1 MINKKKIIIIEDQ
14 PLLNNLMQKILS
26 NDYDIV
32 ATSTTAKDMLDLAKE
47 YQPDLILTDVI
58 TKYSANGISYG
69 KKVKDLYGKKI
80 KVLAI
85 TGMPDITFLNEAKES
100 NLDGLIYKDI
110 DTNSLLLSI
119 SQILNGYT
127 LFPDNYSYNEDNEK
141 LKTLTEKELHI
152 LKLLCNGFEREYI
165 AKKLNVTQGTL
176 KNYISNIL
184 NKMGFDNISKLTMFC
199 VSNGYIVP
207 NLEK

>member
-1 MINKKKIIIIEDQ
+1 MEDKKKIIIIEDQ
-14 PLLNNLMQKILS
+14 PLLNSMMQKTLS

-32 ATSTTAKDMLDLAKE
+32 ATSTTAKDMLSLAEK
-47 YQPDLILTDVI
+47 YHPDLILTDVI

-69 KKVKDLYGKKI
+69 KKIKELYGNSI

-85 TGMPDITFLNEAKES
+85 TGMPDVTFLNEAKES

-110 DTNSLLLSI
+110 DTNSLLSSI
-119 SQILNGYT
+119 NQILNGYT
-127 LFPDNYSYNEDNEK
+127 LFPSNYNYNEDNEK

-165 AKKLNVTQGTL
+165 AKKLNITSGTL

>member
-1 MINKKKIIIIEDQ
+1 MMEKKKIIIIEDQ
-14 PLLNNLMQKILS
+14 PLLNSMMQKTLAS
-26 NDYDIV
+26 DFDVV

-47 YQPDLILTDVI
+47 YKPDLILTDVI
-58 TKYSANGISYG
+58 TEYSANGIAYG
-69 KKVKDLYGKKI
+69 KKVKDLYGNLV

-85 TGMPDITFLNEAKES
+85 TGIPDITFLNEAKRS
-100 NLDGLIYKDI
+100 KLDGLIYKDI
-110 DTNSLLLSI
+110 DTNSLLSNI
-119 SQILNGYT
+119 NQILNGYT
-127 LFPDNYSYNEDNEK
+127 LFPDNYTCNKDNEK
-141 LKTLTEKELHI
+141 LKTLTEKELQI

-165 AKKLNVTQGTL
+165 AKKLNITSGTL

-207 NLEK
+207 SIEK

>member
-1 MINKKKIIIIEDQ
+1 MEDKKKIIIIEDQ
-14 PLLNNLMQKILS
+14 PLLNSMMQKTLS

-32 ATSTTAKDMLDLAKE
+32 ATSTTAKDMLSLAEK
-47 YQPDLILTDVI
+47 YHPDLILTDVI

-69 KKVKDLYGKKI
+69 KKIKELYGNSI

-85 TGMPDITFLNEAKES
+85 TGMPDVTFLNEAKES

-110 DTNSLLLSI
+110 DTNSLLSSI
-119 SQILNGYT
+119 NQILNGYT
-127 LFPDNYSYNEDNEK
+127 LFPSNYSYNEDNEK

-165 AKKLNVTQGTL
+165 AKKLNITSGTL

>member
-1 MINKKKIIIIEDQ
+1 MEDKKKIIIIEDQ
-14 PLLNNLMQKILS
+14 PLLNSMMQKTLS

-32 ATSTTAKDMLDLAKE
+32 ATSTTAKDMLSLAEK
-47 YQPDLILTDVI
+47 YHPDLILTDVI

-69 KKVKDLYGKKI
+69 KKIKELYGNSI

-85 TGMPDITFLNEAKES
+85 TGMPDVTFLNEAKES

-110 DTNSLLLSI
+110 DTNSLLSSI
-119 SQILNGYT
+119 NQILNGYT
-127 LFPDNYSYNEDNEK
+127 LFPSNYNYNEDNEK

-165 AKKLNVTQGTL
+165 AKKLNITSGTL

-184 NKMGFDNISKLTMFC
+184 NKMGFDNISKLTVFC

>member
-1 MINKKKIIIIEDQ
+1 MEDKKKIIIIEDQ
-14 PLLNNLMQKILS
+14 PLLNSMMQKTLS

-32 ATSTTAKDMLDLAKE
+32 ATSTTAKDMLSLVEK
-47 YQPDLILTDVI
+47 YHPDLILTDVI

-69 KKVKDLYGKKI
+69 KKIKELYGNSI

-85 TGMPDITFLNEAKES
+85 TGMPDVTFLNEAKES

-110 DTNSLLLSI
+110 DTNSLLSSI
-119 SQILNGYT
+119 NQILNGYT
-127 LFPDNYSYNEDNEK
+127 LFPSNYNYNEDNEK

-165 AKKLNVTQGTL
+165 AKKLNITSGTL

-184 NKMGFDNISKLTMFC
+184 NKMGFDNISKLTVFC